1 MSSISEVVIKELSKQ
16 ILTQGAIIDALC
28 EILID
33 KNIVSEDEMNKYI
46 DEYLIDQE
54 RYIEKLKQ
62 ENKTTELSL
71 GEIYYGPIGEA

>member
-1 MSSISEVVIKELSKQ
+1 MSSVSEVVIKELSKQ

-46 DEYLIDQE
+46 DDYLLDQE

-62 ENKTTELSL
+62 ETETAELSL
-71 GEIYYGPIGEA
+71 GGMYYGPSGEA